1 MAFPESPES
10 HTKPENARNSNRK
23 SHLAGRRTPSSLRPI
38 ENHGQAKS
46 QIASAATNPKSPKP
60 LRHRA
65 FISQAPLQRRHPP
78 PTPPSTRKIL
88 ASRDI
93 LPRVIT
99 VLQRRHH
106 LQQTCKSKNTVETPF
121 ATYKSATLPFSPPSS
136 ETTPFLAVS
145 TPTLFPFTL
154 IEKNKGPKQRARE
167 KERSELH
174 LPLTGKRSDAHRRR
188 ADNERKTRTQSNAEQ
203 RIEKVWLG
211 LSGNGNSDLGLT
223 DAESGGS
230 VTGRRS
236 RGRLVAMVKSERG
249 MKEKNSGDSRQ
260 SGGDAGGGNPW
271 REQRWWR
278 QSVERTTTV
287 AAKGDDEEKW
297 TGRR

>member
-121 ATYKSATLPFSPPSS
+121 ATYKSATLPFSRSWLMTARRTAVTRGRVAATLVG
-136 ETTPFLAVS
+136 ET
-145 TPTLFPFTL
+145 
-154 IEKNKGPKQRARE
+154 
-167 KERSELH
+167 
-174 LPLTGKRSDAHRRR
+174 
-188 ADNERKTRTQSNAEQ
+188 
-203 RIEKVWLG
+203 LG
-211 LSGNGNSDLGLT
+211 EN
-223 DAESGGS
+223 SGG
-230 VTGRRS
+230 
-236 RGRLVAMVKSERG
+236 
-249 MKEKNSGDSRQ
+249 GD
-260 SGGDAGGGNPW
+260 NPW
-271 REQRWWR
+271 REQRQLR
-278 QSVERTTTV
+278 QRATMKRNGQGGGEEAVKRNGAKNVV
-287 AAKGDDEEKW
+287 A
-297 TGRR
+297 